1 MRTGRRRVVHL
12 TTAHSPTDVRIFE
25 KQCRSL
31 AAAGYD
37 VHLVAPDAL
46 EGTARDGV
54 MMHRTEKP
62 LTGFR
67 PVRIIR
73 RFVNAYRAARALDA
87 DLYHFHDCELIP
99 TGCALKLSGARV
111 VYDVHEHFP
120 LEAFS
125 INKNRPVRAV
135 TLSLA
140 WRGLEAVAR
149 RVLDGFVGAT
159 PVIAAR
165 FPRRRT
171 VLVQNYPL
179 LADFPPPL
187 PTAYAEARIVYA
199 GGISRIRGIRE
210 TVQALAL
217 LPPGSPIR
225 FTLLGHFSDPAFE
238 AELRALPGWARVDYA
253 GFAPRQ
259 QMVAELARCRAG
271 LVLFHPERDHVD
283 AQPNKLF
290 EYMAAGLPVIASNFP
305 LWREIVEA
313 SGSGLCVDPLDPRAI
328 ARAIERV
335 ALDGPLAAKTGARG
349 RDAVERRLNWEREAE
364 TLRAFYARLVGAGS
378 LPRSEATRPAATE
391 TPSP

>member
-1 MRTGRRRVVHL
+1 MTRRPRRVVHL
-12 TTAHSPTDVRIFE
+12 STTHSPLDVRIFE

-37 VHLVAPDAL
+37 VHLVVPGAPDG
-46 EGTARDGV
+46 ERRDGV
-54 MMHRTEKP
+54 TFHAIEKP

-67 PVRIIR
+67 LLRILR
-73 RFVNAYRAARALDA
+73 RLANAYRAARALDA

-125 INKNRPVRAV
+125 INKDRPARAI

-140 WRGLEAVAR
+140 WRILEAAAR
-149 RVLDGFVGAT
+149 RVLDGFIGAT

-165 FPRRRT
+165 FPKART
-171 VLVQNYPL
+171 VLVQNYPR
-179 LADFPPPL
+179 LADFPPP
-187 PTAYAEARIVYA
+187 PPSGSDEARVVYA
-199 GGISRIRGIRE
+199 GGISPIRGIRE
-210 TVQALAL
+210 IVLSLGLLPPDSPIRLAL
-217 LPPGSPIR
+217 LGS
-225 FTLLGHFSDPAFE
+225 FSEPAFE
-238 AELRALPGWARVDYA
+238 AELRALPGWARVDYI

-290 EYMAAGLPVIASNFP
+290 EYMAAGLAVIASDFP
-305 LWREIVEA
+305 LWKSLVEG
-313 SGSGLCVDPLDPRAI
+313 SGSGICVDPLDPRAI
-328 ARAIERV
+328 ARAIERI
-335 ALDGPLAAKTGARG
+335 ALDPALAARLGGSG
-349 RDAVERRLNWEREAE
+349 RAAVEQRVNWDREAAV
-364 TLRAFYARLVGAGS
+364 LLAFYARLLGTDARDSAV
-378 LPRSEATRPAATE
+378 PRPEASPAA
-391 TPSP
+391 PR